1 MGLPFLKSA
10 VAVLEESKEP
20 LAAEEIVERA
30 VKDGLLKCDA
40 TDAASAT
47 MKGVLTN
54 NTRQKGAESHF
65 VALQDGKF
73 GLRGRCAAASR
84 RAGPTRS
91 AAPEAGA
98 APAAKAKA
106 EPSPEQLAGTGGERL
121 VAGHLNILGYDVDV
135 PEPDEG
141 IDIVATRKGSSYPLQ
156 VKTSKGRGGRYT
168 FRLRKSSHERIA
180 EKGAYY
186 VFVLRGDAGN
196 VFVVAPYGEVQKQIN
211 VGNVQLKSSHYVIKM
226 RLNTVSLGVQRA
238 DMSGYTDAWP
248 GAK

>member
-10 VAVLEESKEP
+10 VAVLEGSKKP

-30 VKDGLLKCDA
+30 VKGGLLKCDA

-54 NTRQKGAESHF
+54 NIRQKGAESHF
-65 VALQDGKF
+65 AAQQDGRF
-73 GLRGRCAAASR
+73 ELRGRSAAAGR

-98 APAAKAKA
+98 APATKAKA
-106 EPSPEQLAGTGGERL
+106 EPSPEQLAGAGGEHI
-121 VAGHLNILGYDVDV
+121 VEGHLNILGYDTVV

-141 IDIVATRKGSSYPLQ
+141 IDIVATRKGDRYPLQ
-156 VKTSKGRGGRYT
+156 VKTSKGRGGWYT

-180 EKGAYY
+180 GKGAYY
-186 VFVLRGDAGN
+186 VFVLRNDGDN
-196 VFVVAPYGEVQKQIN
+196 VFVVAPYGEIQKQIN
-211 VGNVQLKSSHYVIKM
+211 VGNVQLKNRHYEIKM

>member
-10 VAVLEESKEP
+10 VAVLEVSKEP
-20 LAAEEIVERA
+20 LAAGEIVERA

-65 VALQDGKF
+65 VALQDGRF
-73 GLRGRCAAASR
+73 GLRGRGAAAGQG
-84 RAGPTRS
+84 AGPPQS
-91 AAPEAGA
+91 AAPEVGA

-121 VAGHLNILGYDVDV
+121 VAGHLNMLGYDVDV

-156 VKTSKGRGGRYT
+156 VKTSKWRDGRYT
-168 FRLRKSSHERIA
+168 FRLRKSSHERIVGKEA
-180 EKGAYY
+180 HY
-186 VFVLRGDAGN
+186 VFVLRIGGDN
-196 VFVVAPYGEVQKQIN
+196 VFVVVPHAKIQRQID
-211 VGNVQLKSSHYVIKM
+211 VGNVQLKRSHYEIKM
-226 RLNTVSLGVQRA
+226 RLNAVSLGAQQA
-238 DMSGYTDAWP
+238 NMSDFRDAWP

>member
-1 MGLPFLKSA
+1 MGLSFLKSA
-10 VAVLEESKEP
+10 VAVLEVSKEP
-20 LAAEEIVERA
+20 LAAGEIVERA

-65 VALQDGKF
+65 VALQDGRF
-73 GLRGRCAAASR
+73 GLRGRGAAAGQG
-84 RAGPTRS
+84 AGPVRS

-106 EPSPEQLAGTGGERL
+106 EPSPQQLAGSGGEHL
-121 VAGHLNILGYDVDV
+121 AEGHLNILGYDTAV

-141 IDIVATRKGSSYPLQ
+141 IDIVATRKGISYPLQ

-180 EKGAYY
+180 VKGAHY
-186 VFVLRGDAGN
+186 VFVLRSDRDN
-196 VFVVAPYGEVQKQIN
+196 VFVVAPYAEIQKQIN
-211 VGNVQLKSSHYVIKM
+211 VGNIQLKNRHYEIKM
-226 RLNTVSLGVQRA
+226 RLNTVSLGAQRA
-238 DMSGYTDAWP
+238 DMSDFRDAWP